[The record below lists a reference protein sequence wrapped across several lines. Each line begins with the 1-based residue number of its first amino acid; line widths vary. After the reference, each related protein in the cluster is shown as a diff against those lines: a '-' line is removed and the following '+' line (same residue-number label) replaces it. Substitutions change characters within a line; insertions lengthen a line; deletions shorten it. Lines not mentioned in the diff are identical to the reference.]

1 MNNKVLLSIGV
12 LLVLLG
18 VFKPSIPSLLNNGS
32 SSTTLEQYETDAPSN
47 PELLKKSKIVIEILQ
62 SVDHSTKSYECQKL
76 SALYYDLATLVELDN
91 EDLVIKDT
99 NAIREANGLAGK
111 MLKLNIKD
119 KYPNLAKASQD
130 LVVSQLGDNDVVLD
144 ADLRKKAA
152 ECFKALSWAFYQ
164 GKN

>member
-1 MNNKVLLSIGV
+1 MNNKLLLSVGV

-18 VFKPSIPSLLNNGS
+18 LFKPSIPSLLNNVS
-32 SSTTLEQYETDAPSN
+32 SSTTLEQYETNAPSN
-47 PELLKKSKIVIEILQ
+47 PELLEKSKKVIEILQ
-62 SVDHSTKSYECQKL
+62 SVNHSTKSYECQKL

-99 NAIREANGLAGK
+99 NCIREANGLAGK

>member
-47 PELLKKSKIVIEILQ
+47 PELLEKSKRVIEILQ
-62 SVDHSTKSYECQKL
+62 SVNHSTKSYECQKL

>member
-47 PELLKKSKIVIEILQ
+47 PELLEKSKIVIEILQ

>member
-32 SSTTLEQYETDAPSN
+32 PSTTLEQYETDAPSN
-47 PELLKKSKIVIEILQ
+47 PELLEKSKIVIEILQ
-62 SVDHSTKSYECQKL
+62 SVDHSTKSYECKKL

>member
-1 MNNKVLLSIGV
+1 MNNKALLAIGV

-18 VFKPSIPSLLNNGS
+18 VFKPNIPILSNNGS
-32 SSTTLEQYETDAPSN
+32 SSTTLEQYERNPPSN
-47 PELLKKSKIVIEILQ
+47 PELLEKSKEVIRILQ
-62 SVDHSTKSYECQKL
+62 SVGHSTKSYECQKL

-99 NAIREANGLAGK
+99 NGIREANGLAGK

-130 LVVSQLGDNDVVLD
+130 LVVSQLGENDIVLD
-144 ADLRKKAA
+144 SDLRKKAS
-152 ECFKALSWAFYQ
+152 ECFRALSWAFYQ

>member
-1 MNNKVLLSIGV
+1 MNNKLLLSVGV

-18 VFKPSIPSLLNNGS
+18 LFKPSIPSLLNNVS
-32 SSTTLEQYETDAPSN
+32 SSTTLEQYETNAPSN
-47 PELLKKSKIVIEILQ
+47 PELLEKSKKVIEILQ
-62 SVDHSTKSYECQKL
+62 SVNHSTKSYECQKL

-99 NAIREANGLAGK
+99 NGIREANGLAGK